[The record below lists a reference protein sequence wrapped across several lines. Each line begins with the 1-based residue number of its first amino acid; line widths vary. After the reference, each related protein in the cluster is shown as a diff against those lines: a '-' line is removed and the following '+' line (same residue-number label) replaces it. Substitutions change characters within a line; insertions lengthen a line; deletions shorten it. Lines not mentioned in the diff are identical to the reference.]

1 VVEPLESEE
10 TLVTKMRLAW
20 RKGRNWLRYTRT
32 RDPSDTHTT
41 TTTTVVEETQR
52 GKPRGRHQFLFETKK
67 PKTLFCI
74 CLLSQNCSYRPFFCA
89 RTYLK
94 NKQTNNINWRDF
106 KTLSDMFYRLCI
118 MLSVFPLK
126 NPSPALV
133 KEMALIRRW
142 DRLIVEPLPLHDYMN
157 E

>member
-32 RDPSDTHTT
+32 REPSDTHTT
-41 TTTTVVEETQR
+41 TTTSRRLKGENH
-52 GKPRGRHQFLFETKK
+52 GAAINFYLK
-67 PKTLFCI
+67 PKNQKKLFCI
-74 CLLSQNCSYRPFFCA
+74 CLLSQNCSYRPFFLCA
-89 RTYLK
+89 YLLE
-94 NKQTNNINWRDF
+94 KQTNNINWRDS